1 MDVIQQAEDTI
12 RQLLL
17 SGRCLIMAFS
27 GGKDSSVVMSLVLNV
42 AADLR
47 ASGHPVPRLYATHSD
62 TGIDN
67 PEITQFIK
75 GEMEGIRQ
83 FSARKGLDIQIIISR
98 PALNDQWAV
107 RVIGRRNLPTFA
119 NSRYRTCTI
128 ELKVNP
134 LRKTMK
140 KLRGDIL
147 AATGKEPV
155 VAIGLRF
162 EESVSR
168 ANRMKER
175 GDSANE
181 VRTGEDGFQYISPI
195 AHLTS
200 DDVWFYIGSCKT
212 GERESYSS
220 FEELSRIY
228 ASAGGTT

>member
-1 MDVIQQAEDTI
+1 MDVIQQAEATI
-12 RQLLL
+12 RRFLVARYSLVA
-17 SGRCLIMAFS
+17 SFS
-27 GGKDSSVVMSLVLNV
+27 GGKDSSVLCNLLLTV

-47 ASGHPVPRLYATHSD
+47 ATGHPVPRLYVSHSE

-83 FSARKGLDIQIIISR
+83 FAARKGLDVHIIISR
-98 PALNDQWAV
+98 PALSDQWAV
-107 RVIGRRNLPTFA
+107 KVIGKRNLPTFP
-119 NSRYRTCTI
+119 NSRHRICTI

-134 LRKTMK
+134 MRKMMK
-140 KLRGDIL
+140 KIRGEIL
-147 AATGKEPV
+147 AATGKEPI

-162 EESVSR
+162 EESASR

-175 GDSANE
+175 GDSATE

-212 GERESYSS
+212 GERESYSD
-220 FEELSRIY
+220 FKELSRIY
-228 ASAGGTT
+228 ASSGGST